1 MTEQEPEKK
10 PFEIKDPSERFKE
23 IVADIPVDNSG
34 GHDSGDEHK
43 DVKAD
48 EDKTTEPVVSTP
60 APTPQPD
67 SLMKSVDEYIDE
79 DLASVVTK
87 LVGEINALKSEKADR
102 GASAKVDDLV
112 TNLGEEWAPV
122 FQDKANRE
130 KLKAAI
136 SILKVGYERSNVP
149 VPDEQEIIQ
158 KALRSEF
165 ADLKTNIERE
175 GIQSKIDDR
184 KSQMI
189 SRASGRRSDSLSPKE
204 TAMRSVH
211 KLMIDRGLYNS

>member
-43 DVKAD
+43 DVNAD